1 MVVRFAIN
9 ILLCAYAVMP
19 RRVVIFGTAASG
31 KSTLA
36 RRFSELLTADVLELD
51 HIRWNDDRTELLTA
65 EKCREQIESFIG
77 YRDSWVVEGT
87 HTSLLANVVQ
97 NATEIH
103 FLNPPFEVCR
113 ERAMSRPWDPKKSK
127 SLKEQREM
135 VQKYEAWFKSYPER
149 NDETSLLAHR
159 ELFYSFTGFKLEH
172 TDGEVKI

>member
-1 MVVRFAIN
+1 
-9 ILLCAYAVMP
+9 MP

-97 NATEIH
+97 NATEIN

-113 ERAMSRPWDPKKSK
+113 KRSWSRPWDPKKS
-127 SLKEQREM
+127 SSPE
-135 VQKYEAWFKSYPER
+135 VQMELVRRYEPWFESYPHRE
-149 NDETSLLAHR
+149 DETSLRAHR
-159 ELFYSFTGFKLEH
+159 QLFDDFRGFKLEH
-172 TDGEVKI
+172 SQSEVSI